1 MPVYFIF
8 YSYFFFSVLFIRSE
22 FILPTKY
29 SKTNITPEQEW
40 TRELPLYLDEELAE
54 KRIDWYESRDRGYA
68 NRLQPGTSDDDGSAT
83 AVGSAVG
90 AATTSATTIYTV
102 KDGDNL
108 TRIASN
114 YPGVSYIDI
123 AEANNIP
130 DPYVIQPGQNLTIPA
145 ASN

>member
-1 MPVYFIF
+1 M
-8 YSYFFFSVLFIRSE
+8 
-22 FILPTKY
+22 T
-29 SKTNITPEQEW
+29 ITAQ
-40 TRELPLYLDEELAE
+40 ELAE